1 MRCHATTAEALSHYL
16 CQYPG
21 QTHSELTVQQ
31 EAVDLTDHYSLRAAR
46 VVVDM
51 TSHEKRV
58 VVDMISHEARQVVEK
73 ASHEAVVEKTSHEAM
88 VEKASHTAIAGKAMA
103 VADITD
109 SSQMAAEN
117 GEEASYLPPSSE
129 LLVAK
134 GQQTLSTISSNSKL
148 ARLR

>member
-16 CQYPG
+16 CQDPG
-21 QTHSELTVQQ
+21 QTPSELTVQQ
-31 EAVDLTDHYSLRAAR
+31 GTVDLNDQYSLKAAR

-51 TSHEKRV
+51 INHV
-58 VVDMISHEARQVVEK
+58 ARQVVEK
-73 ASHEAVVEKTSHEAM
+73 ASHEAVVEKASHETM
-88 VEKASHTAIAGKAMA
+88 VEKASHAAMA
-103 VADITD
+103 GRAMADLTD

-134 GQQTLSTISSNSKL
+134 GQ
-148 ARLR
+148 